1 MMLKHRLPGLRLA
14 TRMHKDCASPS
25 VRSLA
30 VSENAHYYLT

>member
-1 MMLKHRLPGLRLA
+1 MMLKHRLAGLRLA
-14 TRMHKDCASPS
+14 TRMHKHCASPS